1 MLACFYYRTHGN
13 IMTEKN
19 VYAATEGEFNLMPS
33 VMAELKKREH
43 DNHIVEAGHI
53 CDKCGVEYQE
63 GSILEYVGMWWCKDC
78 MPNLKMCEVC
88 GTTYD
93 SEIDKKCPECT

>member
-1 MLACFYYRTHGN
+1 MRD
-13 IMTEKN
+13 KD
-19 VYAATEGEFNLMPS
+19 VYAIPEGMLHLLPN

-43 DNHIVEAGHI
+43 DNHIDEVEHT
-53 CDKCGVEYQE
+53 CEECGVGYPE
-63 GSILEYVGMWWCKDC
+63 GSILEYDGYWWCKDC

-93 SEIDKKCPECT
+93 SEIDKKCPECNLRKEIL

>member
-1 MLACFYYRTHGN
+1 MRK
-13 IMTEKN
+13 KN
-19 VYAATEGEFNLMPS
+19 VYAIPEGDLHLLPN